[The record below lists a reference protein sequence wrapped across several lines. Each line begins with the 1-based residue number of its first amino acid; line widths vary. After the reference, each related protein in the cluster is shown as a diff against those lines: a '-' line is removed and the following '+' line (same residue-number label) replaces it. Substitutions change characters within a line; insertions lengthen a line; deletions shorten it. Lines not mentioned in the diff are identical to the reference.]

1 MEEKYSQSSK
11 EADATASFNAND
23 TYYEDDTVYAPFSE
37 SEDYEI
43 IIPTEENEEQTE
55 TASAN
60 RKEPQLSRTLKP
72 SGKELLFKLLKGFM
86 PAVINIIFLTGD
98 STIAVFRLFFSKL
111 KPFILFPFRVA
122 VKIINTVRKDV
133 FSLIKKAP
141 ASFAAKIKAL
151 ALEKAKEQTKKGTP
165 KKAPALR
172 AVLSLLFSGKRLLK
186 TAVNLALP
194 LIMIAAAVNVYL
206 ENRTDIFALQVIYNG
221 TELGYVE
228 SKEVFEDGKARATS
242 LIKTADSDSATLSTL
257 SVMPVY
263 KMARVGVNEL
273 SNSAMISEKIIETSD
288 ISYTRACGIYIDG
301 EFLCAVKHESDA
313 ITVFEA
319 LLEPYKKQVEEEAT
333 VAFVEEIDYVSGL
346 YPENSELIWD
356 TSALRDMLSNP
367 KQEAVY
373 HTFGEG
379 DTVKSVR
386 LKYGLTLS
394 QLQALNPDVDLE
406 ALEASLT
413 SASQEEQE
421 AESEDGSQTAPAESE
436 KPKQIRLLVSRQENY
451 VRVKVMKTNVR
462 TEEIPFQTV
471 ERNSSSLA
479 KGTKKTSQEGRNGT
493 KEITE
498 LITYIDGVASYT
510 TVVSEK
516 TIRKPTDKIILIGT
530 KTYSSGSSSSSGWT
544 WPTRGAYHISSYYGY
559 RDYSISGWSSWHSGI
574 DIVIGGKGSTGV
586 PVVAAASGTVER
598 VDKGYRGYGHMIL
611 INHGNGIKTRYAHM
625 QPGSLTVYV
634 GQHVSKGQQIGRI
647 GNTGNST
654 GPHLHFEVIV
664 NGSTTNPLKY
674 VRN

>member
-1 MEEKYSQSSK
+1 MEEKQAHSS
-11 EADATASFNAND
+11 EEGTAFSLDDA
-23 TYYEDDTVYAPFSE
+23 YYEDDTAYAPFTFD
-37 SEDYEI
+37 EDYEI
-43 IIPTEENEEQTE
+43 IIPAEEEDIS
-55 TASAN
+55 ASAD
-60 RKEPQLSRTLKP
+60 KAKAPQLSRTVKPAKKKTVLKIIM
-72 SGKELLFKLLKGFM
+72 GIL
-86 PAVINIIFLTGD
+86 PAIINIIFLTGD
-98 STIAVFRLFFSKL
+98 STIYVFRWFFL
-111 KPFILFPFRVA
+111 ALRPVIALPFRIVA
-122 VKIINTVRKDV
+122 RVVRTVKKDLFDLIRKG
-133 FSLIKKAP
+133 P
-141 ASFAAKIKAL
+141 ASLTSKIKAD
-151 ALEKAKEQTKKGTP
+151 ALEKAKELTKKGKP
-165 KKAPALR
+165 KKAPLLR
-172 AVLSLLFSGKRLLK
+172 AAFSFIFGGKRLLR

-194 LIMIAAAVNVYL
+194 LIVIGALFNIYL
-206 ENRTDIFALQVIYNG
+206 ENKTDIFALQVIYNG
-221 TELGYVE
+221 STIGYVE
-228 SKEVFEDGKARATS
+228 NKDVFEKGRTEAVS
-242 LIKTADSDSATLSTL
+242 LIKISDSDKAALNEL
-257 SVMPVY
+257 SVKPVF

-273 SNSAMISEKIIETSD
+273 SNSSMISERIIASSDTSY
-288 ISYTRACGIYIDG
+288 IRACGIYIDG

-313 ITVFEA
+313 ITVFEH

-333 VAFVEEIDYVSGL
+333 VAFVEEIDYVPGL

-356 TSALRDMLSNP
+356 TSALLTLLSNP
-367 KQEAVY
+367 RQEAVY
-373 HTFGEG
+373 HTFTEG

-394 QLQALNPDVDLE
+394 QLQALNPDVDLD
-406 ALEASLT
+406 ALETSLT
-413 SASQEEQE
+413 AVPEEESGTENEGQ
-421 AESEDGSQTAPAESE
+421 ESEATTEAVTEAPKEI
-436 KPKQIRLLVSRQENY
+436 KLLVSRRENY
-451 VRVKVMKTNVR
+451 VRVKVMRTNVR
-462 TEEIPFQTV
+462 TVEIPFETV

-498 LITYIDGVASYT
+498 LITYIDGVPSYT

-611 INHGNGIKTRYAHM
+611 INHGNGIKTRYAHL
-625 QPGSLTVYV
+625 QPGSISVYA
-634 GQHVSKGQQIGRI
+634 GQTVSKGQQIARI

>member
-228 SKEVFEDGKARATS
+228 SKEVFEDGKARAAS
-242 LIKTADSDSATLSTL
+242 LIKTADSDSAALSTL

-625 QPGSLTVYV
+625 QPGSLNVYV